1 MKNSLGVISL
11 ITQILVVC
19 SPYGSVAEPFQDES
33 RVPPQVQS
41 PSTNQPPMVNQLEP
55 NAIKKTTAES
65 SKTQISPPA
74 TSLNF
79 HTEKEVFFSIPINDY
94 LNFVQ
99 TTKLNQHKFTHEAQI
114 RVDDALRLYNDLS
127 NFFKRAGIELNASLN
142 KERTKNK
149 FIGDLR
155 RILETSEF
163 SSIKELTS
171 YLHHFAFSMTIDK
184 MLYAFPISEKTQ
196 IDRYPVNLAHVE
208 ALSSFNKNENIETQ
222 INISSTDYIQ
232 QFAVYNADSEP
243 MFEAFII
250 ISKDEL
256 DANMYEQWN
265 VKELLTTRF
274 NSARPF
280 VNAYWVFEQFGSDKL
295 LATPLKHHKTLK
307 EKLLSKNIFQP
318 NPAITGV
325 FYAGK
330 LEDAIIKVFHSTF
343 EFNDNLNVFKKAK
356 VEKQFT
362 YENPVNRQSLLIN
375 LRTKNQSKARKGAL
389 NTIPARSGDIIEVY
403 KYWLFKPSE
412 PTETFLMFDSS
423 NRFNTTDHSA
433 EIQIFNLK

>member
-1 MKNSLGVISL
+1 VKNPLGVIAL
-11 ITQILVVC
+11 ITQILFVY
-19 SPYGSVAEPFQDES
+19 SPSSSLAGPFQNES
-33 RVPPQVQS
+33 TTFNQIQHRPTSQ
-41 PSTNQPPMVNQLEP
+41 PSMGSQLEP
-55 NAIKKTTAES
+55 NTIKKAPECSTTQLS
-65 SKTQISPPA
+65 QPA
-74 TSLNF
+74 NALNF
-79 HTEKEVFFSIPINDY
+79 DTEKEAFFSIPTNDY
-94 LNFVQ
+94 LNFIQ
-99 TTKLNQHKFTHEAQI
+99 TTKLNQNKFTHEAQI
-114 RVDDALRLYNDLS
+114 RVQDALRLYNDLS
-127 NFFKRAGIELNASLN
+127 NFFKRAGVGLKASLD

-149 FIGDLR
+149 FIDELG
-155 RILETSEF
+155 RILEASEF

-171 YLHHFAFSMTIDK
+171 YLHNFAFSMTIDN

-196 IDRYPVNLAHVE
+196 IDHYPINLSQVE
-208 ALSSFNKNENIETQ
+208 ALSSFNKNENSETQ

-250 ISKDEL
+250 ISKDDL

-280 VNAYWVFEQFGSDKL
+280 VNAFWVFEPFGFDKL

-307 EKLLSKNIFQP
+307 EKLLGKNIFQP
-318 NPAITGV
+318 NPSITGV
-325 FYAGK
+325 FYAGNP
-330 LEDAIIKVFHSTF
+330 EDAIIQVFHSTF
-343 EFNDNLNVFKKAK
+343 EFNDKLNVFKKAK

-362 YENPVNRQSLLIN
+362 YENGVNRQSLLIN

-389 NTIPARSGDIIEVY
+389 NSIPARPGDIIEVY
-403 KYWLFKPSE
+403 QYWLFKPSE

-423 NRFNTTDHSA
+423 NRFNTTDRSA